1 MNALALLSQFGIRIT
16 GLMHVGA
23 NTGDEA
29 PSYAA
34 ARVPTVIYVEPTPA
48 PFAVLKARI
57 AGAPGHHAV
66 QAVCSSTAGDSVAF
80 NVASNNA
87 ESSSLFAL
95 GNHGILYPDIAYTER
110 LELTTTT
117 VDGIVEAGF
126 AGQAIN
132 LLVIDVQGAELLV
145 LRGAERA
152 LETIDAVFC
161 EVADISLYEGSCT
174 WPEIDAFLSEK
185 GFRLKHLQIN
195 AHNWG
200 DALFVKEAAYASA
213 LRRAEIPRPG
223 IDIARGKPA
232 TQSSLSPFSTRDDA
246 LGAVDGTLTGKFGF
260 HTDLEDRPWWQVD
273 LLEVVVLEEVIV
285 FNRLVVGP
293 FEISAAQI
301 FFGAGMA
308 LVGGAAGQTS
318 ACCGNGLSDR
328 LKEGCASRD
337 ASGPS
342 VPPSGSFGS
351 GDWINVTRLAGNDV
365 SLMPFDPAG
374 DNPEDCSTS
383 AVDNSHPRK
392 EVLHHAFP
400 CAAAR
405 SRFRS
410 NGLATARHQ
419 PMRGR
424 LTPRKRSR
432 VSPSRLASPKGFSPV
447 FDRL

>member
-285 FNRLVVGP
+285 FNRLDDCAGRAYSFVLMLGD
-293 FEISAAQI
+293 
-301 FFGAGMA
+301 GAGRFTEVHA
-308 LVGGAAGQTS
+308 QEGRPFGGLDGHPARI
-318 ACCGNGLSDR
+318 R
-328 LKEGCASRD
+328 LGR
-337 ASGPS
+337 
-342 VPPSGSFGS
+342 
-351 GDWINVTRLAGNDV
+351 
-365 SLMPFDPAG
+365 
-374 DNPEDCSTS
+374 
-383 AVDNSHPRK
+383 
-392 EVLHHAFP
+392 
-400 CAAAR
+400 AAAR
-405 SRFRS
+405 FVRI
-410 NGLATARHQ
+410 A
-419 PMRGR
+419 
-424 LTPRKRSR
+424 LTTTDYLHLDE
-432 VSPSRLASPKGFSPV
+432 VEVYAAS
-447 FDRL
+447 